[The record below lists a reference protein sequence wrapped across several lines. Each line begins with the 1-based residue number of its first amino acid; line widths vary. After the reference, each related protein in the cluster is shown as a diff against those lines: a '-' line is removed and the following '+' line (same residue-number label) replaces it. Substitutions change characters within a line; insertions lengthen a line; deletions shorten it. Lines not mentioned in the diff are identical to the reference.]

1 MVLLPQNVSPK
12 TDSTAPRQP
21 APALDDAGANGNRQ
35 ARFGNSVERQLFE
48 EAFAFDFFQA
58 VRLLEKLDPHRKPV
72 GRTHPPKSEAVR
84 FRAHMSLSFPPSSIY
99 DLAPPTSTLALPAM
113 TVAFLGLTGPSGAMP
128 RHYTELLLR
137 QQKEAKGAEKNALRD
152 WLDLFN
158 HRLISL
164 FYRAWEKYRF
174 PVAYER
180 GDYARTEPDPFTSA
194 LFSVV
199 GLGMPPLRERLRVG
213 VLEEVDGDYRP
224 RVLAR
229 IDDLTLLYYS
239 GFMSHRPRCAVSLQ
253 ALLEDYFGLPTDI
266 RQFQG
271 QWLWLDAANQTRMG
285 GAEGSNAL
293 GLNIVAGERVWDVQG
308 KIRIRMGPLRLPKF
322 LDFLPDRTP
331 VPERKSFFQLAHLV
345 RLYVGAELDYDVQ
358 LVLAAAD
365 VPACQ
370 LAGGAG
376 IGPRLGWNTW
386 LLSEPY
392 AHDADDAVFEGEELI
407 FVN

>member
-1 MVLLPQNVSPK
+1 MVLSSQSVSHKGAEP
-12 TDSTAPRQP
+12 TVPRQP
-21 APALDDAGANGNRQ
+21 SAASDESGAVENRKSKIE
-35 ARFGNSVERQLFE
+35 NSVERQLFE

-72 GRTHPPKSEAVR
+72 GRTHPPKSEVVR

-113 TVAFLGLTGPSGAMP
+113 TVAFLGLTGPSGALP

-199 GLGMPPLRERLRVG
+199 GLGMPPLRQRLRVG
-213 VLEEVDGDYRP
+213 VLEEVDGEYRP

-239 GFMSHRPRCAVSLQ
+239 GFMSHRPRCAVS
-253 ALLEDYFGLPTDI
+253 D
-266 RQFQG
+266 
-271 QWLWLDAANQTRMG
+271 
-285 GAEGSNAL
+285 
-293 GLNIVAGERVWDVQG
+293 
-308 KIRIRMGPLRLPKF
+308 
-322 LDFLPDRTP
+322 
-331 VPERKSFFQLAHLV
+331 RKST
-345 RLYVGAELDYDVQ
+345 RL
-358 LVLAAAD
+358 
-365 VPACQ
+365 
-370 LAGGAG
+370 
-376 IGPRLGWNTW
+376 N
-386 LLSEPY
+386 S
-392 AHDADDAVFEGEELI
+392 
-407 FVN
+407 